1 MSERIVKN
9 KRRKKKWYVNTQKK
23 KKNIYIYI
31 DRIDDA
37 VFAADFCIGGDAVLV
52 FFLIIN
58 LKSWEG
64 GVEPVLDR
72 PKQG

>member
-23 KKNIYIYI
+23 IYIYI

>member
-1 MSERIVKN
+1 VVCKHPKEK
-9 KRRKKKWYVNTQKK
+9 
-23 KKNIYIYI
+23 IYIYI

-37 VFAADFCIGGDAVLV
+37 VFADDFCIGGDAVLV

-72 PKQG
+72 PK

>member
-23 KKNIYIYI
+23 KKIYIYI

-58 LKSWEG
+58 LKSWEE

>member
-23 KKNIYIYI
+23 IYIYI
-31 DRIDDA
+31 YRIDDV